1 MNSRSEERLGNEPLL
16 KLIFSLAIPSVLAQ
30 LVNLLYSIVDRV
42 YIGHIPEVGAMALT
56 GMGLCTPIILIVS
69 AFAAFAGSGG
79 APLAAM
85 ELGRG
90 DRDKAGRILSN
101 ALVML
106 LSFSVVLT
114 VLLLALRRP
123 LLLFF
128 GASEATIGYADDYIK
143 IYLCGTVFVQLS
155 LGLNSF
161 ISCQGQARTAMF
173 SVLIGAVANIILDPV
188 FIFALDMGVQ
198 GAALATV
205 ISQAF
210 SAVWVL
216 SFLLGKRNVIRIK
229 RKYLRPNA
237 ATVGKIASLGVSPFI
252 MQSTE
257 SLIAIVFT
265 SGLQN
270 YGGDLY
276 VGTYTIL
283 MSVMQLMTMPA
294 QGFAFGTQ
302 PIISYNYGAGK
313 LERVKKNFWIISAIG
328 FAYTAGFYLLVL
340 IAPEVLAG
348 MFTTDEELLSLTAS
362 KLPVFLA
369 GMSIFAFQMSAQTTL
384 LGIGQAK
391 ISLFIACLRKI
402 ILLTPLALVLP
413 LAFGVDGI
421 YWAEPLS
428 DSISAVTSLCLFI
441 YVSRR
446 HLKTPEKLPE
456 KEN

>member
-1 MNSRSEERLGNEPLL
+1 MNRSEERLGTEPLL

-42 YIGHIPEVGAMALT
+42 YIGHIQDVGALALT

-106 LSFSVVLT
+106 LCFSAVLT

-123 LLLFF
+123 LLYFF
-128 GASEATIGYADDYIK
+128 GASDATIGYADDYIK

-161 ISCQGQARTAMF
+161 ISCQGQAKTAMF
-173 SVLIGAVANIILDPV
+173 SVLIGAVANIILDPI

-205 ISQAF
+205 ISQAL
-210 SAVWVL
+210 SAAWVL
-216 SFLLGKRNVIRIK
+216 CFLLGGRNVIRIK
-229 RKYLRPNA
+229 RKYLKPNA
-237 ATVGKIASLGVSPFI
+237 ATVAKIASLGVSPFI
-252 MQSTE
+252 MQTTE

-265 SGLQN
+265 SGLQS

-283 MSVMQLMTMPA
+283 MSVMQLMNMPA
-294 QGFAFGTQ
+294 HGFAFGTQ
-302 PIISYNYGAGK
+302 PIISYNYGAGNFG
-313 LERVKKNFWIISAIG
+313 RVKKNFWIISAIG
-328 FAYTAGFYLLVL
+328 FAYTALFYLVVL
-340 IAPEVLAG
+340 IAPETLAG
-348 MFTTDEELLSLTAS
+348 MFTTDEALLSLTAS
-362 KLPVFLA
+362 KLPIFLA
-369 GMSIFAFQMSAQTTL
+369 GMTIFAFQMSAQTTL

-413 LAFGVDGI
+413 AIFGVDGI

-428 DSISAVTSLCLFI
+428 DGISAITSLCLFI
-441 YVSRR
+441 YVSRKQ
-446 HLKTPEKLPE
+446 LKTPEQLPK
-456 KEN
+456 KES